1 MRLGVKTANPLVLF
15 VGQLFDYFGR
25 LNLLSLVIE
34 LK

>member
-1 MRLGVKTANPLVLF
+1 RLGVKTANPLVLF
-15 VGQLFDYFGR
+15 TNQLFDYFGR